1 MYTYYVPIDDDGYP
15 TAAPV
20 TDKADG
26 LVAFIAYTT
35 IDKEYFL
42 RSYDKYR
49 RDENG
54 NWAAPGNLPDL
65 GTSELL
71 RSQRDQAQV
80 IDSQKDIITTL
91 QNDLATTRSDADAAK
106 TDAATAKESLTKA
119 NATIESLQQMAGQL
133 TAQSVTYQST
143 IKDLQSLAG
152 QLTAQIVQLQAA
164 GATDTTKE

>member
-15 TAAPV
+15 TATPV

-54 NWAAPGNLPDL
+54 NWAAPGNLPNL

-71 RSQRDQAQV
+71 RNQRDQAQV
-80 IDSQKDIITTL
+80 IDSQKDTIATL
-91 QNDLATTRSDADAAK
+91 QNDLATAQSDADVAK
-106 TDAATAKESLTKA
+106 TDASNLADQLKESNSALLEVSDELFTVA
-119 NATIESLQQMAGQL
+119 DQLSQL
-133 TAQSVTYQST
+133 TAKADTKTAADTST
-143 IKDLQSLAG
+143 
-152 QLTAQIVQLQAA
+152 
-164 GATDTTKE
+164 TDAK

>member
-1 MYTYYVPIDDDGYP
+1 MITFYVQLDPDTGYVTSAPQTEP
-15 TAAPV
+15 T
-20 TDKADG
+20 DG
-26 LVAFIAYTT
+26 LTEIYLLKQSEQSFLKQWSHYYQDKTT
-35 IDKEYFL
+35 GVIKPDQSGMMDI
-42 RSYDKYR
+42 SYDFLLHANQELQATWIQTNK
-49 RDENG
+49 
-54 NWAAPGNLPDL
+54 DL
-65 GTSELL
+65 ES
-71 RSQRDQAQV
+71 AQ
-80 IDSQKDIITTL
+80 
-91 QNDLATTRSDADAAK
+91 SDADAAK